1 MVLIA
6 ALLPLNVCASTQNEF
21 LVQASNYDKLYQHS
35 FNCTFAV
42 EKEFAFTYCDD
53 GYIAIDE
60 TKNLLNPSTA
70 FKIDAKWSQILPR
83 SKGPKDVRL
92 DTYLS
97 IVDVQGQ
104 RLSVIKK
111 SNLDTLHI

>member
-1 MVLIA
+1 MLIA
-6 ALLPLNVCASTQNEF
+6 ALLPLDVCASTQNEF